1 MEVHH
6 HSHTERK
13 KWHHYFW
20 EFFMLFLAVT
30 LGFFVENQREHF
42 VEVRREKQYIRSF
55 AADLKKDISLLDSLL
70 SKRESR
76 RIQIDSLNFI
86 LQSPDPDIYGKQA
99 YYYSRYLPRPYVFV
113 SNDATVLQLK
123 NSGNLRLIHKQVV
136 VDTIL
141 AYDRE
146 YHFIDY
152 IRNREDMLV
161 QRIFSPIDE
170 LFDPAVYDQMNL
182 LDIEFKEPPGN
193 PKLLTKDKKILRQFM
208 SELHYLKTV
217 NFGQIGWYK
226 RLKSRAEITLAYLQK
241 EYQLK

>member
-6 HSHTERK
+6 HAHTERK
-13 KWHHYFW
+13 RWYHYFW

-55 AADLKKDISLLDSLL
+55 TADLKKDISLLDSLL
-70 SKRESR
+70 TKREIR
-76 RIQIDSLNFI
+76 KIQIDSLNFI
-86 LQSPDPDIYGKQA
+86 LQAPDPDVYGKQS

-123 NSGNLRLIHKQVV
+123 NSGNLRLIRKQAV

-161 QRIFSPIDE
+161 QRIFSLIDE
-170 LFDPAVYDQMNL
+170 LFDPVVYDQMNL

-217 NFGQIGWYK
+217 NFGQIGWYQ
-226 RLKSRAEITLAYLQK
+226 RLKARAEITLAYIQK